1 MAQIV
6 PFIPMIIQAVGTIA
20 SMAGGV
26 AQASQAQQQSKDEVA
41 AIQAQKRAADAA
53 AEKQEIWALAK
64 NQARTEAGGV
74 ASGSGSPLEFE
85 LLNAYTSG
93 ENRAWNRYAYDLQK
107 RQAQWGGINARSKAG
122 AALWEGIGDFASI
135 GGKWYKASQTP

>member
-26 AQASQAQQQSKDEVA
+26 AQAS
-41 AIQAQKRAADAA
+41 QAQKRAADAA

-122 AALWEGIGDFASI
+122 AALCEGIGDFASI